1 MSEKYDIP
9 KEYSSADYG
18 FSAIDEA
25 TYKAQQEENEVTPPS
40 IDENDISRVMLNVLK
55 PIEDKIELLMVKKR
69 TEDDDAVATALS
81 AANESTSEAIVA
93 LEKIIMPLLL
103 NLKQTADKE
112 YIYWPNREK
121 AIDDEIQKVLSITRG

>member
-81 AANESTSEAIVA
+81 AANESTSEA
-93 LEKIIMPLLL
+93 
-103 NLKQTADKE
+103 
-112 YIYWPNREK
+112 
-121 AIDDEIQKVLSITRG
+121 LSLIHI